1 MLAVIC
7 IAMQQITDKFSN
19 VLFFYHN
26 AQGDLQRGAPKM
38 ICFYGT
44 VRLIMLNCLE
54 GYEIRKTLSVH
65 IALSLLQNHPSS
77 FAEKAGKKQT
87 LHQFPLSLFKY
98 HLFSPFTV

>member
-1 MLAVIC
+1 MICKTMQEITENLA
-7 IAMQQITDKFSN
+7 TF
-19 VLFFYHN
+19 LFFYHN
-26 AQGDLQRGAPKM
+26 AQVDLQGAPKM

>member
-1 MLAVIC
+1 
-7 IAMQQITDKFSN
+7 
-19 VLFFYHN
+19 
-26 AQGDLQRGAPKM
+26 M

-65 IALSLLQNHPSS
+65 IALSLLQNHPFS

-87 LHQFPLSLFKY
+87 LQQFPFKY
-98 HLFSPFTV
+98 HLFRHLQPGCASTTHCAIHIVGGC